1 MSEIVTLRV
10 DDMDETGRTKR
21 VLSKV
26 LSQPPEGIG
35 LTPPPS
41 VSASNNVSREDVRKL
56 VNEQKSIMDS
66 NVRMQIR
73 ARKCSLIAAT
83 VIVVFILGL
92 MIGIVVYK
100 DRRIRK
106 LESQNNQA
114 ISKIE
119 KKLDELNKTRITT
132 IERDGVS
139 LREKLRNLNQTIDA
153 KLNVLRGD
161 LEIKIKEGCPPA
173 SPTPLSPPDEG

>member
-1 MSEIVTLRV
+1 MLRA

-83 VIVVFILGL
+83 LIVVFILGL

-119 KKLDELNKTRITT
+119 KKLKLEKTRITT
-132 IERDGVS
+132 IQRDMN
-139 LREKLRNLNQTIDA
+139 KTIDA
-153 KLNVLRGD
+153 KLNMLRRD
-161 LEIKIKEGCPPA
+161 LNLT
-173 SPTPLSPPDEG
+173 SD